1 MLHSL
6 PIRVGH
12 CWQMLLSF
20 AHVVL
25 AVWTSI
31 RNYEASGGQLNGSH
45 RICTKKKEASSLV
58 VYCSGS
64 PDTFVKTVGIKEP
77 DYVYVASAKSYDSK

>member
-6 PIRVGH
+6 SILVGH

-31 RNYEASGGQLNGSH
+31 RNYEASGEQLNGSH
-45 RICTKKKEASSLV
+45 RICTEIRQLV
-58 VYCSGS
+58 VWYSIVLVVQ
-64 PDTFVKTVGIKEP
+64 THM
-77 DYVYVASAKSYDSK
+77 